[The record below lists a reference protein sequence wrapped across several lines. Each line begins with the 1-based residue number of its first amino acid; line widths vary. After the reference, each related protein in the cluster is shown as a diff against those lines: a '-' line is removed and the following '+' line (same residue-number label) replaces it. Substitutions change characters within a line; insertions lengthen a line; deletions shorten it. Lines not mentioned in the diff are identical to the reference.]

1 MSKSN
6 CKVICIVLAV
16 FLLFIGAPFFSAL
29 GTDIDAAPGTAF
41 RPNAAMAGDPAVTAR
56 GGNVVT
62 APGFNVA
69 RTSVAAAP
77 GVGVARGNAAAS
89 GFSVTRGSVA
99 AAPGAGVMRTSA
111 TVAPVGFA
119 QEIAAFF
126 AEETMDMGVLV
137 HPVAVQ
143 STVKNQGSQRM
154 RLYWTYLTV
163 FSMVGTALFWMN
175 KSFFPMGR
183 YSDYNHIKYFL
194 MELRILHR
202 ADGKYRP
209 GYLYV

>member
-6 CKVICIVLAV
+6 CKVICIILAV

-29 GTDIDAAPGTAF
+29 GTDIDAAPGTDF
-41 RPNAAMAGDPAVTAR
+41 RPNAAMAGGPAVTAH

-62 APGFNVA
+62 APRAGVT
-69 RTSVAAAP
+69 RGGVAA
-77 GVGVARGNAAAS
+77 GVGVARGNAASS
-89 GFSVTRGSVA
+89 GFSVTRISVA

-111 TVAPVGFA
+111 TVALVGFA

-209 GYLYV
+209 GCLYV